1 MGALVLA
8 AATLVHPAETG
19 GERTWLRRLDAR
31 AKILGLLGFIVVAT
45 LSRNLPALAVCVLA
59 AWVLAG
65 AGGVNLRRFA
75 LALLSV
81 PAFTLAIAAPA
92 TLNVVTGGRDIL
104 VLWHMNPGHWG
115 PWSWPEALAV
125 TDRGLFVSGRFVLR
139 SLACVSLGAILAAS
153 TCPTDLFRGLRGLG
167 VPAVFVTVLDMMVR
181 YLGLLLRGAEEIHLA
196 KLSRSIGHVPV
207 GRDQAWVAA
216 SMGELYRKCRR
227 LADEVADAMV
237 SRGFSG
243 EVRSLSTGAW
253 GWPETIFLVA
263 CAAGATTTLVLGW
276 GG

>member
-8 AATLVHPAETG
+8 AATLVQPADTG
-19 GERTWLRRLDAR
+19 AERTWLRRLDAR
-31 AKILGLLGFIVVAT
+31 AKIVGLLGFIVAAT
-45 LSRNLPALAVCVLA
+45 LSRSLPALGVCVLT

-65 AGGVNLRRFA
+65 AGGVDWRRFA
-75 LALLSV
+75 LAVLSV

-104 VLWHMNPGHWG
+104 VLWHMGLGHWG
-115 PWSWPEALAV
+115 PWSWPEVLAV
-125 TDRGLFVSGRFVLR
+125 TDRGLFVAGRFVLR

-153 TCPTDLFRGLRGLG
+153 TRPTDLFRGLRGLG

-207 GRDQAWVAA
+207 RREQAWAA
-216 SMGELYRKCRR
+216 AGMAELYRKCRR
-227 LADEVADAMV
+227 LSGEVADAMV

-243 EVRSLSTGAW
+243 EVRSLSTGRW
-253 GWPETIFLVA
+253 GWPETVFVLA
-263 CAAGATTTLVLGW
+263 CAAGATTALALGW